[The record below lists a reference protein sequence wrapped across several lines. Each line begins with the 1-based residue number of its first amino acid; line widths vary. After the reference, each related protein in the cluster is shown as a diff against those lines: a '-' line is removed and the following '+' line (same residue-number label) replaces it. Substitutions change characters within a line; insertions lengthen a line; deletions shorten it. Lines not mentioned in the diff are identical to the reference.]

1 MLTVTAVRYT
11 YIHSGFVLYVVLVT
25 GSTVALWLLRMGST
39 SWVAV
44 AHASLQRD
52 LPEFAIHFTGQSH
65 TMQIVAHAQLHMRNS
80 HQRALPVSAHTSQ
93 DNHTRALPPL
103 VGGQICFDQLSRLSG

>member
-52 LPEFAIHFTGQSH
+52 LPEFAHFTGESH
-65 TMQIVAHAQLHMRNS
+65 SSQENHTQCS
-80 HQRALPVSAHTSQ
+80 CTYALLIEVLAHTS
-93 DNHTRALPPL
+93 
-103 VGGQICFDQLSRLSG
+103 